1 MKLKDR
7 FLHTDSILLA
17 GLLLGVIKAASGPAT
32 VLPIPE
38 WLDNLMTL
46 AMCLCYG
53 LHVLLQKPGRKRLL
67 AYGAAAGIGAYSSL
81 RSGDMSGMITL
92 LTCIAL
98 ADCDFERIMKKLFQ
112 WNLALFF
119 IKAALS
125 LGLAL
130 IYGPEGPLTH
140 EYVNNS
146 SGYLDVDFAV
156 HLGFGHKNS
165 LAMYMVSIFLMW
177 VWVYYPKLQVKHL
190 LPVIAGCTV
199 LLFLNQCKTACLIFL
214 FIGLLFV
221 FFRWRKQNYS
231 LPVQIG
237 AAIAPTAMFLLSLG
251 LTYLYRCQP
260 NFIANL
266 FNRVLTGRLHICAV
280 AWDQYGPSFFGN
292 LASHINQIENRMAYI
307 DNLYLHT
314 VLQMGAI
321 WSIAFCIAFFLLA
334 KKRKD
339 VRVHLCILCWCLY
352 AFVENVGINGLIF
365 VPSLLPAL
373 LLSPKKNPDPQL
385 TQ

>member
-1 MKLKDR
+1 MKRIDR

-38 WLDNLMTL
+38 WLDSLMSL

-92 LTCIAL
+92 LTCITL
-98 ADCDFERIMKKLFQ
+98 ADCDFERVMKKLFQ

-130 IYGPEGPLTH
+130 LYGPEGPLTH
-140 EYVNNS
+140 EYINNV

-156 HLGFGHKNS
+156 HLGFGHKNT

-177 VWVYYPKLQVKHL
+177 VWVYYPKLQIKHL

-199 LLFLNQCKTACLIFL
+199 LLFLDQCKTACLIFL

-221 FFRWRKQNYS
+221 FFRWRKQDYS
-231 LPVQIG
+231 LPVQMI

-251 LTYLYRCQP
+251 LTYLYRCHP
-260 NFIANL
+260 SSITHL

-321 WSIAFCIAFFLLA
+321 WSIAFCIAFFLVA

-365 VPSLLPAL
+365 MPSLLPAL
-373 LLSPKKNPDPQL
+373 LLTPNPDSQL